1 MLVQGQLEKAQFEQ
15 IASDP
20 ALAPT
25 GRVYMNIANPLSAVP
40 YVFNGTEWRPV
51 KLGQSTATI
60 VQSSGIACTVN
71 WANGLTQQVN
81 LTGHASISFSNP
93 QEGEIHTLLVKQVG
107 TGVDA
112 YGYVIN
118 MPDQDL
124 SRGNFTSYN
133 NNTWLPVR
141 GTRTYRWFYKSGFKA
156 AYANVPLGIGD
167 ATGQLPPSQP
177 SGLNVSPDGKAL
189 LVSHATSPFSS
200 IYSIVDKI
208 NTVQNPFMG
217 INAIA
222 APTATVAAA
231 LNGKYSPNGDLV
243 AFANG
248 TTPFLQVAMTG
259 GYNRVGAGTGYF
271 SNPGVLPTG
280 AARMCAWHPS
290 NLFVAVAHTT
300 TPFMSIYPI
309 STGYGFGTKLTNPV
323 SLPPGN
329 LTGICFAPTGDYI
342 LTLSATTPYVGV
354 WAFNPAAGGS
364 IGAKSADPLVI
375 PSSATSSPVAG
386 STVCAW
392 SPIGDWVA
400 VLGGSALYMWE
411 FDRATGTFSS
421 VARQVSGAAFN
432 SIAFT
437 PDGKYLIAGQNGD
450 VGMYDVPGFTRAT
463 NDGAFAWSGQPQE
476 VTVHPNGETMFFS
489 TSASPFLYQ
498 SPLPNVQRNYVRL
511 T

>member
-15 IASDP
+15 IAASP

-40 YVFNGTEWRPV
+40 YVFNGTAWRPLR
-51 KLGQSTATI
+51 LGQATATI
-60 VQSSGIACTVN
+60 VQNSGLACTVD
-71 WANGLTQQVN
+71 WSTGLTQQVN
-81 LTGHASISFSNP
+81 LTGHAVISFSNP
-93 QEGEIHTLLVKQVG
+93 QEGETHTLIVKQIG

-112 YGYVIN
+112 YGYALN

-124 SRGNFTSYN
+124 SRGNFTTYN
-133 NNTWLPVR
+133 NTDWLPVR
-141 GTRTYRWFYKSGFKA
+141 GTRVHRWFYKLGFKA
-156 AYANVPLGIGD
+156 AYANVPLGITD

-177 SGLNVSPDGKAL
+177 SGLHVSPDTKAL

-200 IYSIVDKI
+200 IYSITDKI

-231 LNGKYSPNGDLV
+231 LNGKYSPRGDLV

-271 SNPGVLPTG
+271 SNPGTLPTG
-280 AARMCAWHPS
+280 AGKMCAWHPS
-290 NLFVAVAHTT
+290 NLFIAVAHTT

-309 STGYGFGTKLTNPV
+309 TTYGFGTKLANPV

-329 LTGICFAPTGDYI
+329 LTGICFAPTGDFL

-364 IGAKSADPLVI
+364 IGAKAPDPLVI
-375 PSSATSSPVAG
+375 PSSATSSPLAG

-392 SPIGDWVA
+392 SPDGNWVA
-400 VLGGSALYMWE
+400 VLGGSYVYMWQ

-421 VARQVSGAAFN
+421 NARQYSGTIN

-437 PDGKYLIAGQNGD
+437 PDSQYLIAAMNGD
-450 VGMYDVPGFTRAT
+450 VAVLSIPNLDRAP
-463 NDGAFAWSGQPQE
+463 NDGAFAWAGQPQE

-489 TSASPFLYQ
+489 TSSTPFLYQ
-498 SPLPNVQRNYVRL
+498 SPLPNVQRNYVRTL
-511 T
+511 